1 MKNSGPPQ
9 ADQLVRRLSAKVVGQ
24 DSVFQQIVPYLEMH
38 WSGLAPEGR
47 PIGVF
52 LLLGPTG
59 TGKTRTVEV
68 FAEVLHGRSKKYL
81 RVDCGEYQLEH
92 QVSRLIGAPPGYIG
106 HQETKPVLTQA
117 ALSAITTPECD
128 VSLILFDEVEKAAQS
143 LTTLLL
149 GVLDKASLQ
158 MGDNAIVNLERCL
171 IFMTS
176 NLGAREMMSEM
187 NPGFGFLQGERRDE
201 ADLAGKLQG
210 IAMNAVRKRFS
221 PEFINRI
228 DAVLTYQAL
237 SPETLAKILGLQIDE
252 LRRHVKTKL
261 GALGFEI
268 EVTEPARELLIR
280 LGVTSEYGA
289 RELQRTVYRRL
300 TQPLA
305 TLVAKQQIEPG
316 SVVRIGLRE
325 GTEELEMSFTSGS
338 EPSLAH
344 GRPHILIVDDNTD
357 LLRFLGAVV
366 SDAGWDATMAES
378 ALDAKQKARQR
389 PVDVALLDYMLPD
402 QNGVKL
408 GLALREGAP
417 QLEIL
422 IMTGAIV
429 PAPDEAIC
437 QSNDFALIQKPF
449 LIEDILDKMRRR
461 LGSRK
466 LSAGGK

>member
-1 MKNSGPPQ
+1 MRNSGPPQ
-9 ADQLVRRLSAKVVGQ
+9 ADELIRQLSAKVVGQ

-68 FAEVLHGRSKKYL
+68 LAEVLHGSAKKYL

-128 VSLILFDEVEKAAQS
+128 VSLVLFDEVEKSAQS

-158 MGDNAIVNLERCL
+158 MGDNATVNLERCL

-176 NLGAREMMSEM
+176 NLGAREMMSEI

-201 ADLAGKLQG
+201 LDLAGKLQG

-237 SPETLAKILGLQIDE
+237 SPATLAKILDLQINE
-252 LRRHVKTKL
+252 LRKHVKTKL

-268 EVTEPARELLIR
+268 EVTEPAREMLIR
-280 LGVTSEYGA
+280 LGATAEYGA

-305 TLVAKQQIEPG
+305 TLVAKHQIEPG
-316 SVVRIGLRE
+316 TVVTVGLRE
-325 GTEELEMSFTSGS
+325 GAEELEMGFASGS
-338 EPSLAH
+338 DLGRTH
-344 GRPHILIVDDNTD
+344 GKPQILIVDDNTD

-366 SDAGWDATMAES
+366 SGAGWEAIMAES
-378 ALDAKQKARQR
+378 ALEAKQKLLQR

-402 QNGVKL
+402 QNGVEL
-408 GLALREGAP
+408 GLALRAGLP
-417 QLEIL
+417 QLDIL

-429 PAPDEAIC
+429 PALDEATC

-449 LIEDILDKMRRR
+449 LVEDILDKMRRR
-461 LGSRK
+461 LGNRK
-466 LSAGGK
+466 LRAGGK